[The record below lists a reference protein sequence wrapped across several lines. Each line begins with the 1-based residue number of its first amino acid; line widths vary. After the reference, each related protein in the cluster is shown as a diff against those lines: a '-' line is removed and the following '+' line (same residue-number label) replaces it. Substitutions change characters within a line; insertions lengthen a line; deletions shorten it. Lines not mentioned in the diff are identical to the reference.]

1 MVGNDVV
8 DLADQDCQPGRTHAR
23 FDRRVFSP
31 SELCLIQTS
40 PAPVRMRWTLWA
52 AKESAYKLLRK
63 LDPHVGFAP
72 SRFVVQLD
80 RVARAD
86 GRFLGEVD
94 GDGLT
99 TGTVAHGNRCVS
111 FRAVADPEALHVI
124 ATDHRGQ
131 SRRLLAGVA
140 EASAESPSSAVRRMA
155 IAAIAAALGVAPGEL
170 SIVREARIPRLWR
183 HGEPVPI
190 DLSLS
195 HHGRFV
201 AFAAVESLRWS
212 AA

>member
-1 MVGNDVV
+1 
-8 DLADQDCQPGRTHAR
+8 
-23 FDRRVFSP
+23 
-31 SELCLIQTS
+31 
-40 PAPVRMRWTLWA
+40 
-52 AKESAYKLLRK
+52 
-63 LDPHVGFAP
+63 
-72 SRFVVQLD
+72 
-80 RVARAD
+80 
-86 GRFLGEVD
+86 
-94 GDGLT
+94 
-99 TGTVAHGNRCVS
+99 
-111 FRAVADPEALHVI
+111 
-124 ATDHRGQ
+124 
-131 SRRLLAGVA
+131 
-140 EASAESPSSAVRRMA
+140 MA